1 MRVYLRQVANIMVSL
16 VHVYSS
22 RQVANIMVSLVHV
35 VRIYVHS
42 LILRSSLSLPIWAL
56 IVMNQIKQ
64 WLKFLLLIKVAYK
77 HLRIELEV
85 LKS

>member
-1 MRVYLRQVANIMVSL
+1 MRVYPRQVANIMVSL
-16 VHVYSS
+16 VHVYSKS
-22 RQVANIMVSLVHV
+22 IMVSLVRV
-35 VRIYVHS
+35 YVHN
-42 LILRSSLSLPIWAL
+42 LIPRSSLSLSIWAL

-77 HLRIELEV
+77 HLRIELEL